1 MRRMRAPLGF
11 PDRLLASFGGALLLA
26 LVAGVAAAPAAAA
39 PQANPATPKPPASK
53 PPAAKPPAAKAPAS
67 KPAAPP
73 PTSAAPEPMLDEG
86 FEKSVVRIINYS
98 QRGDWFSPWDVT
110 GVRASSGTG
119 FVIDGGLLLTN
130 AHVVSDARLL
140 LLYLHGD
147 PTPHKARAVMLGHDC
162 DLALVRPDEPGLLR
176 HIPVLALGR
185 LPPLRT
191 TVETY
196 GYPAG
201 GDQIS
206 STRGVVSRIE
216 TQVYAHS
223 GVDRHV
229 AIQTDAAINPG
240 NSGGPMI
247 QDGKVVGVA
256 FQGTDQLENTGF
268 GIPVEVIQH
277 FLTDAED
284 GKYDGYPDLAI
295 LESNLENP
303 AARRRAG
310 MRDDESGVRVD
321 FVNDGGSAEGL
332 LKIGDVLLAVDGNPI
347 ANDGSVL
354 MEGLRFD
361 YGLMVDRHQIGSDL
375 KLKILRDGDRKEI
388 TVPLVAHPGT
398 SRYASQYD
406 IMPRYYIYAGLVF
419 EPLNVEMLETTGRDW
434 VVSADKRLVQEQ
446 IFRPLS
452 DPKALLREPVVLLRR
467 LDDPVNIN
475 IAWYRNQLV
484 TKANGKEIDS
494 LGELIDAIESNKSA
508 FHVLE
513 LGEPGRFIVLD
524 RKGAD
529 EASPKILERYGVE
542 KDRNP

>member
-1 MRRMRAPLGF
+1 MRRMNRTWIGCV
-11 PDRLLASFGGALLLA
+11 LL
-26 LVAGVAAAPAAAA
+26 LVAGVAAAPTAAA
-39 PQANPATPKPPASK
+39 PPARPGAPKPPA
-53 PPAAKPPAAKAPAS
+53 P
-67 KPAAPP
+67 KPAPPKTAAPKAAATPP
-73 PTSAAPEPMLDEG
+73 PSPPDLDNG
-86 FEKSVVRIINYS
+86 FERSVVRILNYS
-98 QRGDWFSPWDVT
+98 QRGDWFAPWDVT
-110 GVRASSGTG
+110 GVRASSGSG

-162 DLALVRPDEPGLLR
+162 DLALVRPEEPGLLR
-176 HIPVLALGR
+176 NLPVLELGG
-185 LPPLRT
+185 LPPLRSA
-191 TVETY
+191 VETY

-247 QDGKVVGVA
+247 QNGRVVGVA
-256 FQGTDQLENTGF
+256 FQGTDALENTGF
-268 GIPVEVIQH
+268 GIPVEVMRH
-277 FLTDAED
+277 FLDDSED

-303 AARRRAG
+303 AARKRAG

-332 LKIGDVLLAVDGNPI
+332 LQVGDVLLAVDGSPI

-361 YGLMVDRHQIGSDL
+361 YGLMVDRHQIGEDL
-375 KLKILRDGDRKEI
+375 KLRVLRDGERKEI
-388 TVPLVAHPGT
+388 RVPLVAHPGT
-398 SRYASQYD
+398 NRYASQYD
-406 IMPRYYIYAGLVF
+406 VLPRYYIYAGLVF

-484 TKANGKEIDS
+484 TRANGKEIDS
-494 LGELIDAIESNKSA
+494 LGGLIEAIESNKSP
-508 FHVLE
+508 FHILE

-529 EASPKILERYGVE
+529 DASAKILERYGVA

>member
-1 MRRMRAPLGF
+1 MRRMKRTLQH
-11 PDRLLASFGGALLLA
+11 GALLLA
-26 LVAGVAAAPAAAA
+26 FVAAVAAAPAAAA
-39 PQANPATPKPPASK
+39 PPARPAAPKPPASK
-53 PPAAKPPAAKAPAS
+53 PPAAKPPAP
-67 KPAAPP
+67 KPAAPAP
-73 PTSAAPEPMLDEG
+73 AAAAAPEPMLDEG
-86 FEKSVVRIINYS
+86 FERSVVRIINYS

-162 DLALVRPDEPGLLR
+162 DLALVRPEEPGLLR
-176 HIPVLALGR
+176 DIPVLQLGG

-191 TVETY
+191 NVETY

-256 FQGTDQLENTGF
+256 FQGTDALENTGF
-268 GIPVEVIQH
+268 GIPVEVMKH
-277 FLTDAED
+277 FLADSED

-310 MRDDESGVRVD
+310 MKDDESGVRVD
-321 FVNDGGSAEGL
+321 FVNDGGSAEGR
-332 LKIGDVLLAVDGNPI
+332 LKVGDVLLAVDGNPI
-347 ANDGSVL
+347 ANDGSVM

-361 YGLMVDRHQIGSDL
+361 YGLMVDRHQIGDDL
-375 KLKILRDGDRKEI
+375 KLRVLRDGERMDM
-388 TVPLVAHPGT
+388 TVPLLTHPGT

-406 IMPRYYIYAGLVF
+406 VMPRYYIYAGLVF

-484 TKANGKEIDS
+484 TKANGKEIAS
-494 LGELIDAIESNKSA
+494 LGALIEAIESNHAA

>member
-1 MRRMRAPLGF
+1 MRRMNRAPLGCV
-11 PDRLLASFGGALLLA
+11 LA

-39 PQANPATPKPPASK
+39 PPVHPSSPRPPASK
-53 PPAAKPPAAKAPAS
+53 PPAVKTPAAKPAAAPAT
-67 KPAAPP
+67 PA
-73 PTSAAPEPMLDEG
+73 EPMLDEG
-86 FEKSVVRIINYS
+86 FERSVVRIINYS

-162 DLALVRPDEPGLLR
+162 DLALVRPDEPGLL
-176 HIPVLALGR
+176 HNIPVLGLGG
-185 LPPLRT
+185 LPPLRSM
-191 TVETY
+191 VETY

-256 FQGTDQLENTGF
+256 FQGTDALENTGF
-268 GIPVEVIQH
+268 GIPVEVMQH
-277 FLTDAED
+277 FLADSED

-310 MRDDESGVRVD
+310 MRDDETGVRVD
-321 FVNDGGSAEGL
+321 FVNDGGSAAGRL
-332 LKIGDVLLAVDGNPI
+332 QVGDVLLAVDGSPI

-361 YGLMVDRHQIGSDL
+361 YGLMVDRHQIGEDL
-375 KLKILRDGDRKEI
+375 KLRVLRDGERNEI
-388 TVPLVAHPGT
+388 RVPLVAHPGT

-406 IMPRYYIYAGLVF
+406 VMPRYYIYAGLVF
-419 EPLNVEMLETTGRDW
+419 EPLDVEMLETTGRDW

-484 TKANGKEIDS
+484 TKANGKEIES
-494 LGELIDAIESNKSA
+494 LGQLIEAIESNQA
-508 FHVLE
+508 PFHILE

>member
-1 MRRMRAPLGF
+1 MNRTQIAC
-11 PDRLLASFGGALLLA
+11 ALLLLAA
-26 LVAGVAAAPAAAA
+26 LLPAPAAGA
-39 PQANPATPKPPASK
+39 PPARRPATPKPPAAAA
-53 PPAAKPPAAKAPAS
+53 PAPAAKTAEVPIPQ
-67 KPAAPP
+67 
-73 PTSAAPEPMLDEG
+73 EDG
-86 FEKSVVRIINYS
+86 FERSVVRIINYS

-119 FVIDGGLLLTN
+119 FVIDGGVLLTN

-162 DLALVRPDEPGLLR
+162 DLALVRPEEEDLLAAV
-176 HIPVLALGR
+176 PVLPLGG
-185 LPPLRT
+185 LPPLRSA
-191 TVETY
+191 VETY

-247 QDGKVVGVA
+247 QNGKVVGVA
-256 FQGTDQLENTGF
+256 FQGTDMLENTGF
-268 GIPVEVIQH
+268 GIPVEVIRH
-277 FLTDAED
+277 FLDDAKD
-284 GKYDGYPDLAI
+284 GTYDGYPDLAI

-310 MRDDESGVRVD
+310 MTQGETGVRVD
-321 FVNDGGSAEGL
+321 FVNSGGSAEGQL
-332 LKIGDVLLAVDGNPI
+332 QTGDVLLAVDGIPI

-361 YGLMVDRHQIGSDL
+361 YGLMVDRHQIGETL
-375 KLKILRDGDRKEI
+375 KLRILRDDERRDLAF
-388 TVPLVAHPGT
+388 PLVAHPGT
-398 SRYASQYD
+398 SRYANQYD
-406 IMPRYYIYAGLVF
+406 VLPRYYIYAGLVF

-494 LGELIDAIESNKSA
+494 LGGLIEAIEANKAA

-524 RKGAD
+524 RKGSD
-529 EASPKILERYGVE
+529 EASPKILERYGVL

>member
-1 MRRMRAPLGF
+1 MP
-11 PDRLLASFGGALLLA
+11 PIVSTLLVLA
-26 LVAGVAAAPAAAA
+26 GLAAAPAAGAEPPRRPAVPKPAAAA
-39 PQANPATPKPPASK
+39 P
-53 PPAAKPPAAKAPAS
+53 KAPAATS
-67 KPAAPP
+67 PAPP
-73 PTSAAPEPMLDEG
+73 SKTAEVPIAPQEDG
-86 FEKSVVRIINYS
+86 FERSVVRIINYS

-119 FVIDGGLLLTN
+119 FVIDGGVLLTN

-162 DLALVRPDEPGLLR
+162 DLALVRPEEKELLR
-176 HIPVLALGR
+176 DIPVLPLGG
-185 LPPLRT
+185 LPPLRSA
-191 TVETY
+191 VETY

-247 QDGKVVGVA
+247 QNGRVVGVA
-256 FQGTDQLENTGF
+256 FQGTDMLENTGF
-268 GIPVEVIQH
+268 GIPVEVIKH
-277 FLTDAED
+277 FLEDAKD
-284 GKYDGYPDLAI
+284 GTYDGYPDLAI
-295 LESNLENP
+295 MESNLENP
-303 AARRRAG
+303 AARKRAG
-310 MRDDESGVRVD
+310 MREDESGVRVD
-321 FVNDGGSAEGL
+321 FVNAGGSAEGQL
-332 LKIGDVLLAVDGNPI
+332 QVGDVLLAIDGVPL

-361 YGLMVDRHQIGSDL
+361 YGLMVDRHQIGDEL
-375 KLKILRDGDRKEI
+375 KVRILRDGDRRD
-388 TVPLVAHPGT
+388 LAFQLAAHPGT
-398 SRYASQYD
+398 SRYANQYD
-406 IMPRYYIYAGLVF
+406 VLPRYYIYAGLVF

-452 DPKALLREPVVLLRR
+452 DPKALLSEPVVLLRR

-484 TKANGKEIDS
+484 KKANGKEIDS
-494 LGELIDAIESNKSA
+494 LGGLIEAIESNKA
-508 FHVLE
+508 PFHVLE

-524 RKGAD
+524 RKGSD

>member
-1 MRRMRAPLGF
+1 MRRMIRTPI
-11 PDRLLASFGGALLLA
+11 GGALLLA
-26 LVAGVAAAPAAAA
+26 VLTSLAAAPAAAA
-39 PQANPATPKPPASK
+39 PPARRPAAPKPPA
-53 PPAAKPPAAKAPAS
+53 APAPKAS
-67 KPAAPP
+67 TAEVPIP
-73 PTSAAPEPMLDEG
+73 SEDG
-86 FEKSVVRIINYS
+86 FEHSVVRIINYS

-119 FVIDGGLLLTN
+119 FVIEGGLLLTN

-162 DLALVRPDEPGLLR
+162 DLALVRPEEKDLLTD
-176 HIPVLALGR
+176 IPVLPLGG
-185 LPPLRT
+185 LPPLRSA
-191 TVETY
+191 VETY

-247 QDGKVVGVA
+247 QNGRVVGVA
-256 FQGTDQLENTGF
+256 FQGTDMLENTGF
-268 GIPVEVIQH
+268 GIPVEVIRH
-277 FLTDAED
+277 FLDDAKD

-295 LESNLENP
+295 FESNLENP

-310 MRDDESGVRVD
+310 MRDGESGVRVD
-321 FVNDGGSAEGL
+321 FVNDGGSAEGHL
-332 LKIGDVLLAVDGNPI
+332 EVGDVLLEVDGTPI
-347 ANDGSVL
+347 ASDGSVL

-361 YGLMVDRHQIGSDL
+361 YGLMVDRHQIGENL
-375 KLKILRDGDRKEI
+375 KVRILRDGERRDL
-388 TVPLVAHPGT
+388 VFPLVAHPGT

-406 IMPRYYIYAGLVF
+406 VLPRYYIYAGLVF
-419 EPLNVEMLETTGRDW
+419 EPLNVEMLETSGRDW

-475 IAWYRNQLV
+475 IAWYRGQLV
-484 TKANGKEIDS
+484 TRANGKEIDS
-494 LGELIDAIESNKSA
+494 LAGLIEAIESNQA
-508 FHVLE
+508 PFHVLE
-513 LGEPGRFIVLD
+513 LAEPGRFIVLD
-524 RKGAD
+524 RKGSD
-529 EASPKILERYGVE
+529 EASPRILERYGVL